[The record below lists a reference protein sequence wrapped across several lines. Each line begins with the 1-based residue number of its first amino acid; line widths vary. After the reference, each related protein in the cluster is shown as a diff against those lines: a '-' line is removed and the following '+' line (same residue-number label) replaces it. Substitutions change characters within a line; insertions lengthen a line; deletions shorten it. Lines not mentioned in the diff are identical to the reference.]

1 MSTTEARP
9 VGHMGCFLILTTKNF
24 ILLGRVHF
32 LSSGVWKIWSNL
44 FMVLQMNGGNLGGVG
59 MNLLDDIPDSGTLI
73 EVLRCMCHVNH
84 LLG

>member
-1 MSTTEARP
+1 
-9 VGHMGCFLILTTKNF
+9 
-24 ILLGRVHF
+24 
-32 LSSGVWKIWSNL
+32 
-44 FMVLQMNGGNLGGVG
+44 MVLQMNGGNLGGVG